1 MTNRSKLP
9 PTVYLLGL
17 TIFTLVTAEFMV
29 AGMMPA
35 LADSFSVSLAQVG
48 NLIAFYALGMA
59 LGGPPVMVLLVSR
72 SIGNKPALI
81 GLLAVYVAAGALAS
95 AAQSYEILL
104 LARVI
109 MGVSSAACIGLCMTI
124 CAGLVPPEA
133 RGRAVSVVLG
143 GLMLSPVAGVPMTNL
158 IEHAFGWR
166 ASSWLIVALS
176 LVCTFL
182 VATRLP
188 AGGADKQP
196 ALRQQLRDLNNLSLW
211 GAYLTSGLIIGS
223 TFAAFSYITP
233 ILIKEVGVLPGYIA
247 PILALYGVAN
257 LAGNMFVGRIADR
270 HTFPALGWGLALL
283 ALALSGFALAGDH
296 QWLNVACF
304 IATGL
309 TGVSLNPAMAAR
321 VMKPAEPGALVNTL
335 HTSVITAGLA
345 LGSWAGGEAI
355 NAGYGLRGPLW
366 VGAGMALLGLISV
379 VRPLMQG
386 SSATRSCAQG

>member
-59 LGGPPVMVLLVSR
+59 LGGPPVMVLLISR
-72 SIGNKPALI
+72 NIGNKHALI
-81 GLLAVYVAAGALAS
+81 GLLTLYVAAGALAS
-95 AAQSYEILL
+95 AAQSYETLL
-104 LARVI
+104 VARVI
-109 MGVSSAACIGLCMTI
+109 MGVASAACIGLCMTI
-124 CAGLVPPEA
+124 CAGLVQPEA
-133 RGRAVSVVLG
+133 RGRAVSVVLA
-143 GLMLSPVAGVPMTNL
+143 GLMLSPVAGVPMTNV

-166 ASSWLIVALS
+166 VSSWLIVALS

-188 AGGADKQP
+188 HGGIDKQP
-196 ALRQQLRDLNNLSLW
+196 ALRQQLSDLNNLSLW

-233 ILIKEVGVLPGYIA
+233 ILIKEVGVLPSYIA
-247 PILALYGVAN
+247 PLLALYGVAN
-257 LAGNMFVGRIADR
+257 LAGNMVVGRIADR

-283 ALALSGFALAGDH
+283 VLALSGFALAGEH
-296 QWLNVACF
+296 QWLNVVCF
-304 IATGL
+304 ITIGL
-309 TGVSLNPAMAAR
+309 TGVALNPAMAAR
-321 VMKPAEPGALVNTL
+321 VMKAAEPGALVNTL

-366 VGAGMALLGLISV
+366 VGAGLALLGLISV
-379 VRPLMQG
+379 VRPLVNDA
-386 SSATRSCAQG
+386 SATRPCAQG